1 MKKNIVILDYGLGNL
16 YSITQACKAVGVDAI
31 VSKDINIIRNADAI
45 ILPGVGAF
53 GDAMNSLYNNNL
65 IVPIQEFV
73 ATGKPFL
80 GICLG
85 MQLMFTKS
93 EEFGENLGLNLI
105 KGEIKKF
112 PQESTLHR
120 VPQIQWNKIYQN
132 NSDVWSS
139 SPLKNVENGEYMYFI
154 HSYYAIPE
162 DKDLIL
168 SYTKYGDITYASSV
182 IKDNVIG
189 IQFHPEKSAKEGIKV
204 YQEWINLIKKVD

>member
-1 MKKNIVILDYGLGNL
+1 MKKKILILDYGLGNL
-16 YSITQACKAVGVDAI
+16 FSITQACEAIGIDVI
-31 VSKDINIIRNADAI
+31 VSKDIIDIKNADAI

-53 GDAMNSLYNNNL
+53 GDAMNSLNQNNL
-65 IVPIQEFV
+65 IIPIKEFI

-85 MQLMFTKS
+85 MQLLFTKS
-93 EEFGENLGLNLI
+93 EEFGENAGLNLI

-112 PQESTLHR
+112 PQENKIYR

-132 NSDVWSS
+132 DADLWGT
-139 SPLKNVENGEYMYFI
+139 SPLKNIKNGEYMYFV

-162 DKDLIL
+162 DKSVIL
-168 SYTKYGDITYASSV
+168 SYTNYGDIKYASSV

-189 IQFHPEKSAKEGIKV
+189 IQFHPEKSAEEGLKIYK
-204 YQEWINLIKKVD
+204 EWINIINKID